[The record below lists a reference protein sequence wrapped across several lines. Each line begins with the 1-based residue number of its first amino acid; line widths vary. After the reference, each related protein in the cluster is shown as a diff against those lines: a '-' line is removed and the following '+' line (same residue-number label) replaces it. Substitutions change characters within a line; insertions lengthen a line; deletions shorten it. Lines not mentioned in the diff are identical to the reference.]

1 MFGAPEKRTY
11 SNGSLYYFIGLKTP
25 LALERPLTWSQ
36 TQLKEEIAI
45 QNDIM
50 DLRTSVLQ
58 AIAENKSLFS
68 NPPTEKSLLAM
79 SNKWG
84 LLVSRDGSCHWSD
97 VNVWT
102 DVPEELK
109 GAKAVVQ
116 LTLSGLHI
124 SPASIRPVWTLKVAR
139 ILPEEVDESGKIEFV
154 FKTDDVQSVHSDDIE
169 TDMSDDVVQLTN
181 LEAEKREAKQR
192 VRELIAQAQA
202 ARRLAE
208 TALDHFMEEYDLSED
223 ESDFSDMD

>member
-11 SNGSLYYFIGLKTP
+11 SNGSVYYYIGLKTP
-25 LALERPLTWSQ
+25 LVLERPLTWSR
-36 TQLKEEIAI
+36 TELKQDIGI

-50 DLRTSVLQ
+50 EVRTSVLQ
-58 AIAENKSLFS
+58 GIAETKSLFT
-68 NPPTEKSLLAM
+68 NPPTEKSLMAM

-84 LLVSRDGSCHWSD
+84 LLVSRDGTCQWSD
-97 VNVWT
+97 VNVWS

-109 GAKAVVQ
+109 GVQAAVQ

-124 SPASIRPVWTLKVAR
+124 SPASIRPVWAFKVSR
-139 ILPEEVDESGKIEFV
+139 LLPEESESNKIEFV
-154 FKTDDVQSVHSDDIE
+154 FASDDVQSVHSADIE
-169 TDMSDDVVQLTN
+169 TDMSDEIVQLTN

-192 VRELIAQAQA
+192 VRDLIEQAQA

-208 TALDHFMEEYDLSED
+208 AALDTFMEEYDLSED